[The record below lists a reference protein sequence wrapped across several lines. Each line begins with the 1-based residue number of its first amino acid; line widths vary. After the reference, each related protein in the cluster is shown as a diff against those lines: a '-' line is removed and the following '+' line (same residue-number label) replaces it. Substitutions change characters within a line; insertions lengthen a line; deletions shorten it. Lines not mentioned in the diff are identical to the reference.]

1 MAVSLCVGVGWLR
14 IVLLEQQLV
23 LLVSVGIGVAGGP
36 GGAGGGGR
44 GRVRLRLQ
52 RRCQR
57 CRCCR
62 RLLKQQE
69 LERRA
74 RARALHHR
82 AQWCASWDAAC
93 RVQSSIQRVQ
103 RVQRVLRVQ
112 RGGACSRVRACA
124 ERIESTEVQRSHGVS
139 ARGRKV
145 YGGWSTHQQ
154 ACTPRAILLE
164 RCVSHGGVDERAR
177 CAVRRAVEGGTAA
190 VKRSQ
195 LPRQTRS
202 RVRVMARGP
211 QRAYRP
217 ARGGVAYRAPVAE
230 REDVLQQ
237 GARQREQATARFGV
251 VILADQMT
259 RAGGVNLLGVAAQ
272 PWLARECDDAASGRG
287 GRAEAP
293 PSHLEL
299 APSRVGAYRHG
310 WQRSLHTISDVRDLR
325 VSTEGAVINPT
336 PHKFGE
342 RRADKNGIASPHL
355 LASFLPQRVPSLVW
369 CPAERITSPHPLA
382 SFAACGQSILPYRV
396 PAD

>member
-1 MAVSLCVGVGWLR
+1 LASAGCGSFSSSSSSCSSSAWVSAWPVAPAAQEEAAEVESGSGCSAGA
-14 IVLLEQQLV
+14 
-23 LLVSVGIGVAGGP
+23 SVAAAAAASSSSKSWNG
-36 GGAGGGGR
+36 
-44 GRVRLRLQ
+44 
-52 RRCQR
+52 
-57 CRCCR
+57 
-62 RLLKQQE
+62 E
-69 LERRA
+69 LA
-74 RARALHHR
+74 RARCTTERSGVHHGTQR
-82 AQWCASWDAAC
+82 VEC
-93 RVQSSIQRVQ
+93 RVQRVQ

-211 QRAYRP
+211 QRACRP
-217 ARGGVAYRAPVAE
+217 ARGGVAYRAPIAE

-299 APSRVGAYRHG
+299 APSRVGAYRH
-310 WQRSLHTISDVRDLR
+310 WV
-325 VSTEGAVINPT
+325 AA
-336 PHKFGE
+336 F
-342 RRADKNGIASPHL
+342 SPHD
-355 LASFLPQRVPSLVW
+355 Q
-369 CPAERITSPHPLA
+369 
-382 SFAACGQSILPYRV
+382 
-396 PAD
+396 

>member
-325 VSTEGAVINPT
+325 VSRG
-336 PHKFGE
+336 GG
-342 RRADKNGIASPHL
+342 D
-355 LASFLPQRVPSLVW
+355 
-369 CPAERITSPHPLA
+369 
-382 SFAACGQSILPYRV
+382 QS
-396 PAD
+396 DS

>member
-82 AQWCASWDAAC
+82 AQWCASWDAAFEC
-93 RVQSSIQRVQ
+93 RVQRVQ
-103 RVQRVLRVQ
+103 RVQRVRRVQ

-124 ERIESTEVQRSHGVS
+124 KRIESTEVQRSHGVS

-325 VSTEGAVINPT
+325 VSTRG
-336 PHKFGE
+336 
-342 RRADKNGIASPHL
+342 R
-355 LASFLPQRVPSLVW
+355 
-369 CPAERITSPHPLA
+369 
-382 SFAACGQSILPYRV
+382 
-396 PAD
+396 